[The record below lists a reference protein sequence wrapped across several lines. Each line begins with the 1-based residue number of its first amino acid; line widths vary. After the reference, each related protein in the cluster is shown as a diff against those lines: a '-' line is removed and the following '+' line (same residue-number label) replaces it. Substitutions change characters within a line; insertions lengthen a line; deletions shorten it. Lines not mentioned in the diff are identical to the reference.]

1 MLVRIEPGKLHGK
14 VSAPPSKSYAQRL
27 IIGAAL
33 SDGESV
39 IKGISNSEDMGAALD
54 CISALGAGYELSG
67 DTVRISGRGV
77 LSGESS
83 RDLKSAI
90 SNRADGKEAG
100 SAYWRTLKEEEENDN
115 VVIFPCRESGN
126 TLRFFIPI
134 SLCFFDRVRFSGS
147 KRLIERGISVYEE
160 IFEKKGLSFD
170 IRETSIDIK
179 GKLEGGEY
187 RVRGDVSSQFITG
200 LLFAL
205 PLLDK
210 DSIIELIPPVESRA
224 YIDITIDVLKSFGI
238 AISEPSRNRFYI
250 KGGQR
255 YKAQEVSVEGDWSNA
270 AFLFAFN
277 ALGHELLIEG
287 LNNESIQGD
296 RACVE
301 LFKRLDEPEPVID
314 ISGCPDL
321 GPVLFAVS
329 GAKHGASFTGTR
341 RLRIKESDRIS
352 AMAEEL
358 EKLGITMEASE
369 NRVRVYAGALK
380 RPSGKL
386 YSHNDHRI
394 VMALSV
400 LLSLTGGEIEEVQAV
415 RKTWPD
421 FFDTMKTLSMDLSF

>member
-100 SAYWRTLKEEEENDN
+100 SAYRRNLKEEEENDN

-160 IFEKKGLSFD
+160 IFEKKRLSFD

-224 YIDITIDVLKSFGI
+224 YIDITIDVLKSFSKNDTIDLLLI
-238 AISEPSRNRFYI
+238 AVKPEYKG
-250 KGGQR
+250 KGG
-255 YKAQEVSVEGDWSNA
+255 NA
-270 AFLFAFN
+270 IVIN
-277 ALGHELLIEG
+277 KLLRGCRDMGIKYAETG
-287 LNNESIQGD
+287 PTLELNN
-296 RACVE
+296 
-301 LFKRLDEPEPVID
+301 K
-314 ISGCPDL
+314 
-321 GPVLFAVS
+321 VLS
-329 GAKHGASFTGTR
+329 QWK
-341 RLRIKESDRIS
+341 
-352 AMAEEL
+352 
-358 EKLGITMEASE
+358 
-369 NRVRVYAGALK
+369 Y
-380 RPSGKL
+380 
-386 YSHNDHRI
+386 
-394 VMALSV
+394 
-400 LLSLTGGEIEEVQAV
+400 
-415 RKTWPD
+415 
-421 FFDTMKTLSMDLSF
+421 FDTEQHKRRRCFIKRI